1 MRSYI
6 RRFRI
11 VNEILGNPPLTQWHP
26 AFLALGKSLDECA
39 KKYRGFCQRYKPQPK
54 AKKPAAWG
62 SKMLPLPKIRSRK
75 SSSGQ
80 LPMPEIRSWRDNII
94 EEVAHQFIA
103 ANRFNVVGI

>member
-1 MRSYI
+1 
-6 RRFRI
+6 
-11 VNEILGNPPLTQWHP
+11 
-26 AFLALGKSLDECA
+26 
-39 KKYRGFCQRYKPQPK
+39 
-54 AKKPAAWG
+54 
-62 SKMLPLPKIRSRK
+62 MLPLPKIRSRK